1 MIILLGST
9 VEVYTNDEKEFTG
22 LFFQDNIMKV
32 TYAACPELIMV
43 DATYK
48 LNELWM
54 PLYLILIVDGNGQ
67 SEMVGLY
74 LTTLETRKYSIVSS
88 YKGGTS

>member
-1 MIILLGST
+1 MIILLRST

-32 TYAACPELIMV
+32 ISAAYPELIIV

-48 LNELWM
+48 FNELPI
-54 PLYLILIVDGNGQ
+54 PLYLIVIVDGNGQ
-67 SEMVGLY
+67 SEIVGLY
-74 LTTLETRKYSIVSS
+74 LTSLETRKYSIVSS

>member
-1 MIILLGST
+1 
-9 VEVYTNDEKEFTG
+9 
-22 LFFQDNIMKV
+22 MKV
-32 TYAACPELIMV
+32 ASGAYPELIIV

-48 LNELWM
+48 LNKLLI
-54 PLYLILIVDGNGQ
+54 PLYLILIMDGNGQ